1 MYINMLL
8 TTGRMKKSSGVV
20 EVNILPSPS
29 DIHFNTAERLPNI
42 LYCQQTYN
50 TEEHVLQYKFVKL
63 WAPVLHILI
72 VVFLSS
78 SSSSSTSIFST
89 DVGVSLWFSTS
100 EKKIQQ
106 ILIIKYFYRNILLVH
121 FVHVYHHCFQ
131 KHQL

>member
-42 LYCQQTYN
+42 LNCQQTYN
-50 TEEHVLQYKFVKL
+50 TEKHALLYKFVNL
-63 WAPVLHILI
+63 RAPVLHILI

-89 DVGVSLWFSTS
+89 DAGVSLWFSTS
-100 EKKIQQ
+100 EKNQR
-106 ILIIKYFYRNILLVH
+106 ILIIKYFYRNILLVQ